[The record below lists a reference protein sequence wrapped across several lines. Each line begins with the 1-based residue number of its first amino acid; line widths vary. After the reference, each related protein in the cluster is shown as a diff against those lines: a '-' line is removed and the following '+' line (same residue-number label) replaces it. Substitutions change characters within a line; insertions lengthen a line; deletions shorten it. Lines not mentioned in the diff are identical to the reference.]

1 VASGF
6 GPRAAELGLELQAAP
21 GSDQPLWVRA
31 DSDRLSQVVANLV
44 ENASSFA
51 ESRIVVG
58 AGSVGGTPTVWV
70 TDDGP
75 GIPTNQLAMVFER
88 HFISDRVSGRRKG
101 SGLGLAIVSEL
112 AAGMG
117 AVVRAESPV
126 AEGHGTRIV
135 VLFPARLGDPDQ
147 PLGPGAVPP
156 PAPPPSAA
164 PPTAPPTARPAT
176 APLPLAPASA
186 PPPASNPAPAPW
198 PPGPVPAAPASPAAP
213 AAPVPSV
220 PSAATLLDSIHSI
233 PPIHPIPPTA
243 GGPATRSSGDPV
255 PGRTV
260 DSDPDARRGA
270 DPAHTRPEETR
281 TDE

>member
-1 VASGF
+1 
-6 GPRAAELGLELQAAP
+6 
-21 GSDQPLWVRA
+21 
-31 DSDRLSQVVANLV
+31 VANLV

-75 GIPTNQLAMVFER
+75 GIPTNQLAKVFER
-88 HFISDRVSGRRKG
+88 HFISDRVSGRRTG

-126 AEGHGTRIV
+126 AAGHGTRIV
-135 VLFPARLGDPDQ
+135 VLFQARLPDPDQ
-147 PLGPGAVPP
+147 PGGTSPAPPAPAPP
-156 PAPPPSAA
+156 PAPTAPAA
-164 PPTAPPTARPAT
+164 PAPGPAPR
-176 APLPLAPASA
+176 A
-186 PPPASNPAPAPW
+186 PAPAP
-198 PPGPVPAAPASPAAP
+198 PPPAPAPTAPAVPVPA
-213 AAPVPSV
+213 V
-220 PSAATLLDSIHSI
+220 PSAATLLDSIS
-233 PPIHPIPPTA
+233 PIA
-243 GGPATRSSGDPV
+243 GGPATRSSDDPV

-260 DSDPDARRGA
+260 DSDPEARRRT
-270 DPAHTRPEETR
+270 DPATTGAEETR